1 MMMEMWTFRALK
13 ALIYKGSE
21 SKHRGTPYIYIKT
34 PEIGVLTVHAKK
46 KSSGNSKELPLGF
59 ILFVLENKSE

>member
-1 MMMEMWTFRALK
+1 MMIERGHLGSLK

-59 ILFVLENKSE
+59 VLFVLENKSE